1 MPDIDPQI
9 FSISRPSL
17 GGYMAFVQRDMIV
30 ETYRSAAGQM
40 VSRGSL
46 HRISINRTA
55 HGKYAYR
62 LGSGAFRKVER
73 PPFTLGFQPA
83 ATVLE
88 VDGDAADYISIF
100 QSPALYSGIGGSRFD
115 PEHWDSDALSATTD
129 PTTLQVAL
137 SLAFAAEK
145 TGRDDPLLMQHLGM
159 ALACCVVKLLGAK
172 PEAGDRPLTSDN
184 LRRVIDYIENLL
196 GKSDLSVEELA
207 GVAHMS
213 PFHFSR
219 EFKRAAGMAPHRFV
233 LERRIERARLYLAD
247 GKETL
252 ANIAYATGFSSQAHF
267 SSVFRRLMGATP
279 KEYQRSVRL

>member
-1 MPDIDPQI
+1 
-9 FSISRPSL
+9 
-17 GGYMAFVQRDMIV
+17 
-30 ETYRSAAGQM
+30 
-40 VSRGSL
+40 
-46 HRISINRTA
+46 
-55 HGKYAYR
+55 
-62 LGSGAFRKVER
+62 
-73 PPFTLGFQPA
+73 
-83 ATVLE
+83 
-88 VDGDAADYISIF
+88 
-100 QSPALYSGIGGSRFD
+100 
-115 PEHWDSDALSATTD
+115 
-129 PTTLQVAL
+129 
-137 SLAFAAEK
+137 
-145 TGRDDPLLMQHLGM
+145 MQHLGM

-172 PEAGDRPLTSDN
+172 PEAGDRPLTSEN
-184 LRRVIDYIENLL
+184 LRRVIDYIEDLL

-252 ANIAYATGFSSQAHF
+252 ANIAYTTGFSSQAHF

>member
-1 MPDIDPQI
+1 MLDIDPQI

-17 GGYMAFVQRDMIV
+17 GNYRAVIQRDMIV

-40 VSRGSL
+40 LSKGSL

-55 HGKYAYR
+55 HGRYAYR
-62 LGSGAFRKVER
+62 LGAGSFRRVNR
-73 PPFTLGFQPA
+73 GPFTLGFQPA
-83 ATVLE
+83 TVALE
-88 VDGDAADYISIF
+88 VDGDEADYISIF
-100 QSPALYSGIGGSRFD
+100 QSPALYDKLAGADFD
-115 PEHWDSDALSATTD
+115 FEQWDGDALSATTD

-137 SLAFAAEK
+137 SLALAVEE
-145 TGRDDPLLMQHLGM
+145 TGRADPLLIEHLGM
-159 ALACCVVKLLGAK
+159 ALACRVVKLLGARMQT
-172 PEAGDRPLTSDN
+172 GDRPLSSEN

-196 GKSDLSVEELA
+196 GRSDLSVEELA

-219 EFKRAAGMAPHRFV
+219 EFKKAAGVAPHRFV

-252 ANIAYATGFSSQAHF
+252 SGIAYATGFSSQAHF

-279 KEYQRSVRL
+279 KEYRQSVRL